1 MQWKHI
7 KVKPDLHKAIKSQA
21 VEMDIAM
28 ERLIDLLLRE
38 MFLPSTINI
47 RRNKMNSEAKRKA
60 IQSELGIIK
69 PGQIY
74 KHYKGQLY
82 EVIDTATH
90 SETLELLVIYR

>member
-38 MFLPSTINI
+38 IFLPASIELDSHCKKCGKPIN
-47 RRNKMNSEAKRKA
+47 SF
-60 IQSELGIIK
+60 
-69 PGQIY
+69 
-74 KHYKGQLY
+74 Y
-82 EVIDTATH
+82 EYCEEHRFGGGSND
-90 SETLELLVIYR
+90 R